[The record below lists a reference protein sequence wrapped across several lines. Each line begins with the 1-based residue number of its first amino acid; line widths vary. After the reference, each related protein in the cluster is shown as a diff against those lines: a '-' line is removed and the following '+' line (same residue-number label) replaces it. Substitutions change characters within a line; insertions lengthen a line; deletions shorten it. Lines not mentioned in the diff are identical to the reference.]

1 LRRAAFALAAGLL
14 LSACGND
21 CLKLA
26 KQVCQCAASGARQQA
41 CQSQV
46 GLVNSTLHL
55 TQDDLTRCNKLL
67 NTCDCRLLTTNSLS
81 GKVACGVAR
90 PNPNDQSLNPRPE

>member
-1 LRRAAFALAAGLL
+1 VKRLGWALAAGMLL
-14 LSACGND
+14 AGCGND
-21 CLKLA
+21 CLTLA

-41 CQSQV
+41 CQAQV
-46 GLVNSTLHL
+46 GLVNNTLHL
-55 TQDDLTRCNKLL
+55 TGDDLTRCNNLL
-67 NTCDCRLLTTNSLS
+67 KTCDCRLLTTNSLS